1 MTDMFQ
7 IIVLLACVAVFFTV
21 LGHVNRRADRRAA
34 QSQVP
39 QKVR

>member
-7 IIVLLACVAVFFTV
+7 IIVLLAGVAVFFTV
-21 LGHVNRRADRRAA
+21 LRRVNRRAARRAA

-39 QKVR
+39 QKVL

>member
-7 IIVLLACVAVFFTV
+7 IIVLLACVAVFFIV
-21 LGHVNRRADRRAA
+21 LRHVNRRADRRAA
-34 QSQVP
+34 QPQVP